1 MAKFGWKKPEQKIVR
16 PDTIGVPYN
25 PHTFMVEAL
34 LIQNDMDKP
43 STLKNNVL
51 YYIAGHLVRSLLP
64 VQCQDSHTFR
74 STMPSFARFAAH
86 KQKGG
91 LILLSAFAFKIVKM
105 TECIFHRRVLEQ
117 GIGITKD
124 TKLFCKIQCAV
135 IEQFGPHI
143 VRCPASHFV
152 QHAVLA
158 EVDHRSTIIRTV
170 SKYLELRMATYAK
183 RYSEMIVHKNI
194 LPAGISSQRKSCLGT
209 CKKNGNSNFL
219 YILAFKQTHT
229 INMSWAHYTQV

>member
-1 MAKFGWKKPEQKIVR
+1 MKFGWKKPEQKIVR

-43 STLKNNVL
+43 SALKDNVL

-64 VQCQDSHTFR
+64 VQCQTCQDELLWNAQDSHTFG

-91 LILLSAFAFKIVKM
+91 LILPSAFAFKIVKT

-124 TKLFCKIQCAV
+124 TKLFCKIQSAV
-135 IEQFGPHI
+135 IEQFDHTL
-143 VRCPASHFV
+143 SD
-152 QHAVLA
+152 VLHHTLFNMLSWQKLIIGQQSS
-158 EVDHRSTIIRTV
+158 EQFPTSTC
-170 SKYLELRMATYAK
+170 
-183 RYSEMIVHKNI
+183 N
-194 LPAGISSQRKSCLGT
+194 
-209 CKKNGNSNFL
+209 
-219 YILAFKQTHT
+219 
-229 INMSWAHYTQV
+229 

>member
-1 MAKFGWKKPEQKIVR
+1 MKFGWKKPEQKIVR

-43 STLKNNVL
+43 SALKDNVL

-64 VQCQDSHTFR
+64 VQCQTCQDELLWNAQDSHTFG

-91 LILLSAFAFKIVKM
+91 LILPSAFAFKIVKM

-124 TKLFCKIQCAV
+124 TKLFCKIQSAV

-158 EVDHRSTIIRTV
+158 EVDHRSTITRTV
-170 SKYLELRMATYAK
+170 SNKYLQLRMATYAK

-194 LPAGISSQRKSCLGT
+194 PSSRHLLTKE
-209 CKKNGNSNFL
+209 
-219 YILAFKQTHT
+219 ILFR
-229 INMSWAHYTQV
+229 NL